1 VDQLC
6 WYVDVAGYALTGRFP
21 VGVAKY
27 MVKPSTT
34 AVHIV
39 TGTHHLWFLPLCLGW
54 MQGSTGAPQGSYA
67 LSVGTTAFIACAARA
82 LTPFSVVHGDGGETK
97 EWNINLAYAFFSDVD
112 IAPLHALD
120 HASPAAYLPF
130 LVITCNFVLN
140 VLPVGVVVALSRLS
154 SPPSQP
160 LLTLADFTTLPH
172 I

>member
-1 VDQLC
+1 MC

-34 AVHIV
+34 AVHVI
-39 TGTHHLWFLPLCLGW
+39 TGTHHVWFLPLCLAW
-54 MQGSTGAPQGSYA
+54 MQGSTGAPRGCYA

-82 LTPFSVVHGDGGETK
+82 LTPFSVVHGDGEVK

-112 IAPLHALD
+112 IAPLHAFD
-120 HASPAAYLPF
+120 HASPAVYLPF
-130 LVITCNFVLN
+130 LVATCNFVLN
-140 VLPVGVVVALSRLS
+140 ALPVGVVIALSRLS
-154 SPPSQP
+154 SSQP
-160 LLTLADFTTLPH
+160 LLALADFTTLPPG